1 MRISDG
7 SSDVCSSDLAVQPAA
22 AERFA
27 ARLHY
32 QHLDADAPDDYRR
45 LKASLDGGAERITV
59 FYLAMAPRYFGPVCR
74 RLAEAGLTSAAARVV
89 LEKPIG
95 QELASAQ
102 AVNDA
107 VGSAFP
113 EARIFRIDH
122 YLGKATVQHGRAHGW
137 TPVAYATHV

>member
-74 RLAEAGLTSAAARVV
+74 RLAEAGLNSAAARVV

-95 QELASAQ
+95 RSEERR
-102 AVNDA
+102 
-107 VGSAFP
+107 VGKEGVCTCRYQCS
-113 EARIFRIDH
+113 RCHTKKKKID
-122 YLGKATVQHGRAHGW
+122 KDRERKNK
-137 TPVAYATHV
+137 